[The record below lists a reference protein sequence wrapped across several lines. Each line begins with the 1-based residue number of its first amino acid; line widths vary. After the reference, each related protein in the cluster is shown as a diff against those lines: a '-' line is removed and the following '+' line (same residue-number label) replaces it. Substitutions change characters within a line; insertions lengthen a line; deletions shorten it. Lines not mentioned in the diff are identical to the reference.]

1 MTAVLHVLSSLKLG
15 GAERFVIDLSRLQ
28 RQQGIHASILS
39 FGAADDTLVN
49 EARTQQIPLTISNSL
64 SSRLGQYK
72 RFYHL
77 FSKVDVIQ
85 IHSPFALRFLAPLI
99 PFFPSKKFIYTRHGL
114 AALTHPKWRRLHS
127 LMRPFLH
134 RVSFVTD
141 AGLDSFKQ
149 NYPWA
154 PPKLCVIENGVYV
167 PELQRSAI
175 APPIR
180 IGSVGRMV
188 PLKGQQFLVEAIRLL
203 ETNSALRSTTQPY
216 HLHFFGSGPIENDLK
231 AQAATL
237 QHPERITFHGIV
249 IDRTQIYQNIDVL
262 VVSSET
268 EGLSLAVME
277 AMAHGICVVAT
288 DVGGNPRL
296 VFPGKTGTLV
306 PYGDTQAL
314 ADALVALISSPLLIA
329 EYGQHAHDFIKQHY
343 SLETTHKSYAAC
355 YGS

>member
-28 RQQGIHASILS
+28 RQQGINASILS
-39 FGAADDTLVN
+39 FGATDDTLVS

-64 SSRLGQYK
+64 SNRLGQYK

-99 PFFPSKKFIYTRHGL
+99 PLFPSKKFIYTRHGL
-114 AALTHPKWRRLHS
+114 APLTSPKWRRLHKM
-127 LMRPFLH
+127 MRLFLH

-167 PELQRSAI
+167 PELKRSTVAR
-175 APPIR
+175 PIR

-203 ETNSALRSTTQPY
+203 ETNPSLQASTQPY
-216 HLHFFGSGPIENDLK
+216 QLHFFGSGPVESDLK

-237 QHPERITFHGIV
+237 NHPERISFHGIV
-249 IDRTQIYQNIDVL
+249 IERDQIYKNIDVL

-277 AMAHGICVVAT
+277 AMAHGIGVVAT
-288 DVGGNPRL
+288 NVGGNPRL

-306 PYGDTQAL
+306 PYGDAQAL
-314 ADALVALISSPLLIA
+314 AAALLSLINNPVLLA
-329 EYGQHAHDFIKQHY
+329 EYGQNAHDFIKQNY
-343 SLETTHKSYAAC
+343 SLETTHKSYLAC
-355 YGS
+355 YSA